1 MKRQLHL
8 NLFIHSRGHHEA
20 SWRHPASS
28 PLPLTDIRYYQDLAQ
43 RAEAALFNSIFLADQ
58 LALGGDVAQAPRTWL
73 EPITVLAAVAVAT
86 SRVGLIATASTT
98 YTEPFNLAR
107 QFASIDHI
115 SNGRAA
121 WNIVTSWLATAARKL
136 RRRRPGQPRRPLRP
150 RRGVH
155 GGRQG
160 AVGQLG
166 RGCGHRRPGARD
178 LRAAASASDRSIIA
192 AISTQVAGPLN
203 MPRCPQ
209 GRPVLVQAGSSDTG
223 RRFAAR
229 HAEAVFTAHMAKATA
244 QEFYADL
251 KRLAAAEGRLPEQVL
266 ILPGLS
272 PMIAGT
278 EAEAQ
283 RLAREVNELTD
294 PEVGRKRLSG
304 RFGGHDFSHLPLDR
318 PLSPADFP
326 DPDTVEAAR
335 SRTEV
340 ILNLVRRDNPT
351 LRQLLGYLAGARGHY
366 VTAGTPEQIA
376 DLIEDWFTDGAADG
390 FNIMPPLLPAQLDA
404 FAAEVIPILQRRGL
418 FRTEYARDDA
428 ARALRAALAGERVRR
443 SRLDRRAAR
452 SRRRGLKRRPTV
464 VHAEDQPGFLRD
476 RSKRQKRVKR
486 GAQKSGLVLDCPPYL
501 FVSRREL
508 EDC

>member
-1 MKRQLHL
+1 MTRQLHL
-8 NLFIHSRGHHEA
+8 NLFFHSRGHHEA
-20 SWRHPASS
+20 SWRHAATS
-28 PLPLTDIRYYQDLAQ
+28 PLALTDIGYYQDLAR
-43 RAEAALFNSIFLADQ
+43 RAEAALFDSVFLADQ
-58 LALGGDVAQAPRTWL
+58 LALGEDVAQAARTWL
-73 EPITVLAAVAVAT
+73 EPITVLAALAVST
-86 SRVGLIATASTT
+86 SRIGLIATASTT

-121 WNIVTSWLATAARKL
+121 WNIVTSWLATAARNFGGTGQVGHADRYARGEEFMAVVKAL
-136 RRRRPGQPRRPLRP
+136 WDSWAADAIVDDRAGGIYARGDRIRPINH
-150 RRGVH
+150 RG
-155 GGRQG
+155 
-160 AVGQLG
+160 
-166 RGCGHRRPGARD
+166 D
-178 LRAAASASDRSIIA
+178 FY
-192 AISTQVAGPLN
+192 QVAGPLN

-229 HAEAVFTAHMAKATA
+229 HAEAVFTAHVAKATA

-251 KRLAAAEGRLPEQVL
+251 KRLAVAEGRNPEHVL

-272 PMIAGT
+272 PMIAAT

-318 PLSPADFP
+318 PLSPEDFP
-326 DPDTVEAAR
+326 KPDTVQAAR

-340 ILNLVRRDNPT
+340 ILNLVRRDKPT

-376 DLIEDWFTDGAADG
+376 DLIEDWFNDGAADG
-390 FNIMPPLLPAQLDA
+390 FNIMPPLLPLQFDV
-404 FAAEVIPILQRRGL
+404 FATEVMPILQRRGL
-418 FRTEYARDDA
+418 FRTGYTGTT
-428 ARALRAALAGERVRR
+428 LREHY
-443 SRLDRRAAR
+443 
-452 SRRRGLKRRPTV
+452 GLPR
-464 VHAEDQPGFLRD
+464 
-476 RSKRQKRVKR
+476 
-486 GAQKSGLVLDCPPYL
+486 
-501 FVSRREL
+501 
-508 EDC
+508 